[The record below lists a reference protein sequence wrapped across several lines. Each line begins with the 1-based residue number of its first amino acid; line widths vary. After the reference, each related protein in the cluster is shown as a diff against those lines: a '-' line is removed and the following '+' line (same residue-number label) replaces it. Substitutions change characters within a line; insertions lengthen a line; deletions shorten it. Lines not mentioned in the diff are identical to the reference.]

1 MKSAITFNFPPR
13 NSSADELCEG
23 KLTKLHHSVQGKGW
37 ELLCSTRRFGQGELD
52 LSPLAVLKWG
62 EMSESGPLSA
72 PAGYDAL
79 AVVDLSD
86 QTIVRINDPASAMLR
101 LDVHD
106 LPVELAATV
115 MTTDLAL
122 LTERAL
128 PKLRSGQ
135 LWSGGLRFTKR
146 PSNNSPLA
154 AIFVP
159 HISIGSGPPRF
170 ASLLFAS
177 VNPADAQTMAHD
189 SLTGLPTRSAL
200 FDRLESAVRRN
211 RTSPS
216 LLVAL
221 FVDLD
226 GLKNINDRYGH
237 EVGDTALIETAQRI
251 TARIPEQALAVRFG
265 GDEFVIVFEDA
276 PDLDYAETVAD
287 NILSALSTVGD
298 YHAISASI
306 GVAVSRSGEVDG
318 QELIRRADSAMYR
331 AKARGGSQVAIFD
344 AEMRTQQ
351 RSDEALRAS
360 LLDAIAN
367 NGFVIAAQPIFQLA
381 TGMVRGVELFTRV
394 RDDTPYIANANQL
407 FRLAHEYGEAFDAA
421 VLGRALALAR
431 VWKQSFGI
439 EAPRV
444 HINVSAQSLAASQ
457 FVSRVADALADSALS
472 GSSIA
477 FEVDGR
483 DLATAGERERD
494 TIDGLRELGT
504 PLIVDG
510 FGDGSLAL
518 TDLAVWQPSMVK
530 LAAEAFSFEVL
541 TGLIRGVSTLSIL
554 TCVKGIGAQS
564 ELQQAVAIGTYCGQ
578 GNALAPVS
586 SIDRINAQL
595 RGPQRIGF

>member
-1 MKSAITFNFPPR
+1 MS
-13 NSSADELCEG
+13 D
-23 KLTKLHHSVQGKGW
+23 SVPK
-37 ELLCSTRRFGQGELD
+37 
-52 LSPLAVLKWG
+52 P
-62 EMSESGPLSA
+62 GPVA
-72 PAGYDAL
+72 AGYDAW
-79 AVVDLSD
+79 VVIDMANG
-86 QTIVRINDPASAMLR
+86 TIVRLDDRASEL
-101 LDVHD
+101 LDLASDD
-106 LPVELAATV
+106 LPVELASIVTA
-115 MTTDLAL
+115 TDLSV

-128 PKLRSGQ
+128 PQIRSNST
-135 LWSGGLRFTKR
+135 WSGGLRFDNR
-146 PSNNSPLA
+146 RVDASPVPSM
-154 AIFVP
+154 FVP
-159 HISIGSGPPRF
+159 HVFPDAAPPRF
-170 ASLLFAS
+170 ASLLFSSTNA
-177 VNPADAQTMAHD
+177 AEATTMVFD
-189 SLTGLPTRSAL
+189 PLTGLATRSAL
-200 FDRLESAVRRN
+200 FRRLESAVRRN
-211 RTSPS
+211 RTSSS

-276 PDLDYAETVAD
+276 LDLDHAETVAD
-287 NILSALSTVGD
+287 NILSALDTVGD

-306 GVAVSRSGEVDG
+306 GVAVARSGEVDG

-331 AKARGGSQVAIFD
+331 AKARGGSQVAVFD

-367 NGFVIAAQPIFQLA
+367 NGFVVAAQPIFHLA

-431 VWKQSFGI
+431 AWKQSLGSD
-439 EAPRV
+439 APRV

-457 FVSRVADALADSALS
+457 FVSSVADALADSALS
-472 GSSIA
+472 GGSIA
-477 FEVDGR
+477 FEIDGR
-483 DLATAGERERD
+483 DLATAGERERS
-494 TIDGLRELGT
+494 TINGLRELGT

-518 TDLAVWQPSMVK
+518 TDLAAWQPSMVK
-530 LAAEAFSFEVL
+530 LAAEAFSFDVL
-541 TGLIRGVSTLSIL
+541 TGLIRGISTLAIL
-554 TCVKGIGAQS
+554 TCVKGIGAQP
-564 ELQQAVAIGTYCGQ
+564 ELQHAVAIGTYCGQ